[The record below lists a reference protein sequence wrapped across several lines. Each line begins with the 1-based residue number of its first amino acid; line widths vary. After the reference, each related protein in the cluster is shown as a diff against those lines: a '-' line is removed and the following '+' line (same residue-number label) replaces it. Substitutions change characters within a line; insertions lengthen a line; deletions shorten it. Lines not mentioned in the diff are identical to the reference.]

1 MKGKIRERLILGN
14 LSTDKLRKKNAIFF
28 PNQALLFI
36 FKDFVLLADDYS
48 KWICSMFVNVA

>member
-28 PNQALLFI
+28 PNQALP
-36 FKDFVLLADDYS
+36 KMA
-48 KWICSMFVNVA
+48 KWRGI